1 MITCNQNLGGFHIA
15 AVETCDFDTLSAL
28 NNKEVLARAGQKDG
42 DKLSRFIEKKM
53 GIERRFHCDDDTDAL
68 DLARQ
73 ALSKLIKHNPN
84 ITQEADFFIYAGIS
98 NPMPV
103 ATHSALLASEFNFYR
118 PSCWDI
124 KSGCSSGVLALIQ
137 ANAWLNMG
145 AKRGVIVASE
155 TMSKFADPNTLQ
167 MSAAVGD
174 GSAALI
180 VEKSDKW
187 QINSMVH
194 GTDPQYVTNML
205 VKGKMPVANEDYERD
220 NYRFTFNDKGNGVQV
235 LGEYWVQSLVDLLEQ
250 AKIAGEDVQ
259 YYFAHQVDGSK
270 NAKIASVCGI
280 ADNAVAKNFRHY
292 GNMGAPT
299 IFINYKHWMDAN
311 HPTFKQGENMIFHAV
326 GGGLSWAGLCME
338 YTG

>member
-1 MITCNQNLGGFHIA
+1 MITCNQNLGGFHLS
-15 AVETCDFDTLSAL
+15 AVETCNFSSLTAL
-28 NNKEVLARAGQKDG
+28 TNKEVLAKAGQKDS
-42 DKLSRFIEKKM
+42 DKLSRFIQKKM
-53 GIERRFHCDDDTDAL
+53 GIEQRYQCDDDMDAL

-73 ALSKLIKHNPN
+73 ALSKLVKSDPS
-84 ITQEADFFIYAGIS
+84 ITKDADFFIYAGIS

-103 ATHSALLASEFNFYR
+103 ATLSALLANEFGFHR

-155 TMSKFADPNTLQ
+155 TMSKFADPHTLQ

-180 VEKSDKW
+180 VEKSDDW
-187 QINSMVH
+187 QIKSMVH
-194 GTDPQYVTNML
+194 GTDPQYITNML
-205 VKGKMPVANEDYERD
+205 VKGKMPVANEDYDRE
-220 NYRFTFNDKGNGVQV
+220 NYRFTFNDKGNGVQAI
-235 LGEYWVQSLVDLLEQ
+235 GEYWVKSLVDILEQ
-250 AKIAGEDVQ
+250 AGLSGKDIQ

-270 NAKIASVCGI
+270 NAQIASVCAI
-280 ADNAVAKNFRHY
+280 EDHAVAKNFKHY

-311 HPTFKQGENMIFHAV
+311 QPSFKQGEHMIFHAV
-326 GGGLSWAGLCME
+326 GGGLSWAGLCLERMS
-338 YTG
+338 